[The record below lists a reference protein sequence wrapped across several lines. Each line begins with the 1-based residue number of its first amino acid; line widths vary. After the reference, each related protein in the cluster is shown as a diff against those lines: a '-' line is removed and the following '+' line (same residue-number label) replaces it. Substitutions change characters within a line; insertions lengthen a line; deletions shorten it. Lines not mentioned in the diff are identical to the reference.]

1 MKKMGGTMCDGCR
14 THINADNPNA
24 CTMLRGRAPLHH
36 THPGNAPPL
45 LFCRTDCVRT
55 FLQSRDSKSVDRRT
69 IAEVR
74 DLLRRAEKRAALAE
88 EWEREACRAETAFQ
102 RGMCSAADEVFWKGV
117 AFGLRCAASELIRA
131 DER

>member
-14 THINADNPNA
+14 TYINADNPNA
-24 CTMLRGRAPLHH
+24 CNVLRGRAPLRH

-45 LFCRTDCVRT
+45 LFCRADCVRA
-55 FLQSRDSKSVDRRT
+55 FLESNDSKNVDRRT

-74 DLLRRAEKRAALAE
+74 DMLRRAEKRAALAE
-88 EWEREACRAETAFQ
+88 EWEREAGRSETAFQ
-102 RGMCSAADEVFWKGV
+102 RGVCPASGETFWKGV
-117 AFGLRCAASELIRA
+117 AFGLRLSASELLRA